1 MFNNINLKIFNAG
14 GDVKTLKFFV
24 SMLIVFCISIPAFAQ
39 KFAFVHSQKVLAE
52 YSEYK
57 DVQNKLQEIQN
68 KYQEEY
74 DKLVQEY
81 NQQVQEIESQS
92 LLLSPEKKAE
102 KERLAQEKA
111 LEIEKFKYDKLGP
124 QGEIYKK
131 QAELGQ
137 PVLDKINNVIK
148 KIGESEGYDFV
159 FDGATG
165 LLWAK
170 ADHDITQQVLDEL
183 NKKSGDSGT
192 SKK

>member
-1 MFNNINLKIFNAG
+1 VNLN
-14 GDVKTLKFFV
+14 KFV
-24 SMLIVFCISIPAFAQ
+24 GAVLSMVLIALPSFAQ
-39 KFAFVHSQKVLAE
+39 KLAYVHSQKVLAE
-52 YSEYK
+52 YSEYR
-57 DVQNKLQEIQN
+57 DVQNKLAEIQN
-68 KYQEEY
+68 QYQAEY
-74 DKLVQEY
+74 DQLVQEY
-81 NQQVQEIESQS
+81 TQQVQEIESQS

-111 LEIEKFKYDKLGP
+111 LQIEKYKYEKLGP

-137 PVLDKINNVIK
+137 PVLDKINDVIR

-170 ADHDITQQVLDEL
+170 EEHNITQQVLDEL
-183 NKKSGDSGT
+183 NKNSGKGAV
-192 SKK
+192 KK

>member
-1 MFNNINLKIFNAG
+1 VNSI
-14 GDVKTLKFFV
+14 KFFGAA
-24 SMLIVFCISIPAFAQ
+24 LILFLIAVPSFAQ
-39 KFAFVHSQKVLAE
+39 KFAYVHSQKVLAD

-57 DVQNKLQEIQN
+57 DVQNKLAEIQN
-68 KYQEEY
+68 QYQAEY
-74 DKLVQEY
+74 DQLVQEY
-81 NQQVQEIESQS
+81 TKQVQEIESQS

-102 KERLAQEKA
+102 KERLMQQKA
-111 LEIEKFKYDKLGP
+111 IEIEKYKYEKLGP

-148 KIGESEGYDFV
+148 QIGEAEGYDFV

-170 ADHDITQQVLDEL
+170 EEHNITQQVLDEL
-183 NKKSGDSGT
+183 NKNSGGAVN
-192 SKK
+192 K

>member
-1 MFNNINLKIFNAG
+1 MNL
-14 GDVKTLKFFV
+14 TKFFGAV
-24 SMLIVFCISIPAFAQ
+24 LLIVMIAVPSFAQ
-39 KFAFVHSQKVLAE
+39 KFAYVHSQKVLSE
-52 YSEYK
+52 YSEYR

-68 KYQEEY
+68 KYQAEY
-74 DKLVQEY
+74 DQLVQEY
-81 NQQVQEIESQS
+81 QQQVQEIESQS

-111 LEIEKFKYDKLGP
+111 LQIEKYKYEKLGP

-148 KIGESEGYDFV
+148 KIGEEEGYDFV

-170 ADHDITQQVLDEL
+170 EEHNITQQVLDEL
-183 NKKSGDSGT
+183 NKNSASGT
-192 SKK
+192 VKK

>member
-1 MFNNINLKIFNAG
+1 VNLTKLFGTVLSI
-14 GDVKTLKFFV
+14 L
-24 SMLIVFCISIPAFAQ
+24 LIAFPSFAQ
-39 KFAFVHSQKVLAE
+39 KLAYVHSQKVLAE
-52 YSEYK
+52 YSEYR
-57 DVQNKLQEIQN
+57 DVQNKLAEIQN
-68 KYQEEY
+68 QYQAEY
-74 DKLVQEY
+74 DQLVQEY
-81 NQQVQEIESQS
+81 TQQVQEIESQS

-111 LEIEKFKYDKLGP
+111 LQIEKYKYEKLGP

-137 PVLDKINNVIK
+137 PVLDKINDVIR

-170 ADHDITQQVLDEL
+170 EEHNITQQVLDEL
-183 NKKSGDSGT
+183 NKNSGKGT
-192 SKK
+192 VKK

>member
-1 MFNNINLKIFNAG
+1 MNSIKLFGAVLLVF
-14 GDVKTLKFFV
+14 
-24 SMLIVFCISIPAFAQ
+24 LITVPAFAQ
-39 KFAFVHSQKVLAE
+39 KFAYVHSQKVLAE

-57 DVQNKLQEIQN
+57 DVQNKLAEIQN
-68 KYQEEY
+68 QYQSEY
-74 DKLVQEY
+74 DQLVQEY
-81 NQQVQEIESQS
+81 TKQVQEIESQS

-102 KERLAQEKA
+102 KERLMQQKA
-111 LEIEKFKYDKLGP
+111 IEIEKYKYEKLGP

-148 KIGESEGYDFV
+148 QIGEAEGYDFV

-170 ADHDITQQVLDEL
+170 EQHNITQQVLDEL
-183 NKKSGDSGT
+183 NKNSGGT
-192 SKK
+192 VNK